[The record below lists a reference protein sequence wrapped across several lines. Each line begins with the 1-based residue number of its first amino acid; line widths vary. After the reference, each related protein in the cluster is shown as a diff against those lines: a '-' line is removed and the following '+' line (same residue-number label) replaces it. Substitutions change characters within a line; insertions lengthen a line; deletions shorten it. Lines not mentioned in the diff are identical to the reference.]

1 MESDWIIS
9 SPFLKGSLL
18 PQWNQIQQ
26 GDCQVETALKH
37 NRLCFTS
44 VSLWFCNRPSPG
56 EPCAVRRR
64 CTLGLLSQ
72 AFTARG
78 WACFVLFGGHY
89 VIPALASSA
98 SVQGACVG
106 CALVNWMC
114 SPNSREHPRGA
125 PQAAFYLRLMWP
137 MYMAPWAT
145 CPLQRLGFCFLGIKN
160 NFFGQATGHV
170 GPYNCDQGSNLQPP
184 WWKLRVLTTE

>member
-1 MESDWIIS
+1 MESDWIVS
-9 SPFLKGSLL
+9 SLFLKGSLL
-18 PQWNQIQQ
+18 PRWNQIQQ

-64 CTLGLLSQ
+64 CALGLLFQ
-72 AFTARG
+72 AFTAHG

-98 SVQGACVG
+98 SMQGARVG
-106 CALVNWMC
+106 SVLVNWMC
-114 SPNSREHPRGA
+114 SPKGREYPRGA
-125 PQAAFYLRLMWP
+125 PRSLLTQVDVAHVYGTAGDLPSAEAGLLLP
-137 MYMAPWAT
+137 
-145 CPLQRLGFCFLGIKN
+145 
-160 NFFGQATGHV
+160 GH
-170 GPYNCDQGSNLQPP
+170 
-184 WWKLRVLTTE
+184 